1 MTPKRHRSVKHR
13 KRCSKSYKKMMKMEG
28 GDASTYAASVY
39 GGIGQQHP
47 VSDTNHTIAMNKVD
61 CGMKGG
67 DASPL
72 STPTSLSPAPLNG
85 GNPLREEDDDEDED
99 PPLHGGGE
107 DASND
112 RNIAGGDSVLADL
125 AVPAVLLVA
134 NQAMSKGRRKTSK
147 KSRKNRRYRKKR
159 SARRRR

>member
-1 MTPKRHRSVKHR
+1 
-13 KRCSKSYKKMMKMEG
+13 MMKMEG

-85 GNPLREEDDDEDED
+85 GNPLRDDDDDDDEE
-99 PPLHGGGE
+99 PLQGGGDDPVIPE
-107 DASND
+107 NSENNS
-112 RNIAGGDSVLADL
+112 NIAGGDSVLADL

>member
-1 MTPKRHRSVKHR
+1 
-13 KRCSKSYKKMMKMEG
+13 MMKMEG

-72 STPTSLSPAPLNG
+72 STPTTMSPAPLNG
-85 GNPLREEDDDEDED
+85 GNPLRDDDDDDDEE
-99 PPLHGGGE
+99 PPLQGGDG
-107 DASND
+107 DAVIPENSENNS
-112 RNIAGGDSVLADL
+112 NIAGGDSVLADL